1 MLPVCRWIRAGG
13 RNESLMYLCV
23 KKIAMTGGK
32 TARMNSPARVTGTR
46 DGIGVQACTQ
56 AHRYPCEPL
65 VHDVLSAC
73 VHLFSFRC
81 ISAMHL
87 Q

>member
-1 MLPVCRWIRAGG
+1 MLPVCRWIRAGE

-23 KKIAMTGGK
+23 KKIAMFGGK

-56 AHRYPCEPL
+56 SHRYPYEPL
-65 VHDVLSAC
+65 VQDVLSAC

-81 ISAMHL
+81 ISPKHL
-87 Q
+87 K